1 MKIKQVKLKRKRTFL
16 MLFLSLGVCFS
27 ACSQDDS
34 INYGNNEEVGSFVE
48 TNGVKTYFEMYGH
61 GEPLVLVHGNGGSI
75 KYMSNQIDYF
85 SKKYQVIAI
94 DSRGRG
100 KSELGSD
107 SLTYYNMAKDIAV
120 LLDSLNLDSAYYI
133 GRSDGAI
140 ISLMMGVYFPS
151 KVKKI
156 AAFGTNIRPDSTAL
170 YPFVIEYIHKKRL
183 LSEEMLLKGD
193 TTENWNLMNQ
203 KYRLMEFQPQM
214 TKDDLQ
220 KIKAPV
226 LVISCD
232 RDLILEEHTLEIYK
246 GIPKSNWC
254 IFPGENHRI
263 TRNNP
268 KLFNKTVDLYF
279 DKPYSGKDIR

>member
-1 MKIKQVKLKRKRTFL
+1 MNIECVKPKRKRTFL
-16 MLFLSLGVCFS
+16 ILFLSLGVYFLVY
-27 ACSQDDS
+27 SQGHS
-34 INYGNNEEVGSFVE
+34 INYGNNEVAGAFIE

-61 GEPLVLVHGNGGSI
+61 GEPLVLIHGNGGGI
-75 KYMSNQIDYF
+75 KYMSSQIEYF
-85 SKKYQVIAI
+85 SRKYKVIAM

-133 GRSDGAI
+133 GRSDGGI
-140 ISLMMGVYFPS
+140 ISLMMGIYFPS

-156 AAFGTNIRPDSTAL
+156 AAFGTNIRPGNTAL
-170 YPFVIEYIHKKRL
+170 YPFVIEHIHKKRL
-183 LSEEMLLKGD
+183 LSEEMLSKGD
-193 TTENWNLMNQ
+193 TTENWNLIKQ
-203 KYRLMEFQPQM
+203 RYRLMEFQPQI

-220 KIKAPV
+220 KIKVPV

-246 GIPKSNWC
+246 GIPKSNLC
-254 IFPGENHRI
+254 IFPGENHRM

-268 KLFNKTVDLYF
+268 ELFNKTVDLYF
-279 DKPYSGKDIR
+279 DKPYSGKDNR